1 MGNRSWQSVIWSVVM
16 IISLLSLMTPFI
28 IFTCSFLLVPV
39 LMLYVKSSTKR
50 FVVSYV
56 LSLLVVYL
64 LTQWIGLY
72 LITIALFTLPPVLVM
87 GNLYK
92 RKAAARSVLTAGIV
106 TVLAES
112 LLSLLLGFALGLD
125 PVTKF
130 KQFMIDSI
138 ATMPSSIQE
147 ILPKDQDWY
156 VGFIVQVI
164 PLYLIFV
171 ALFITFVTHGVTRWF
186 LNKTGEGIPGLR
198 PMREWKLQ
206 RSLVWIYLVA
216 FVLDL
221 FSVPDSSSLISTL
234 LMNAMPLLML
244 VFAVQAI
251 GFLFFVAH
259 ANKWKPILP
268 IVAIIILIFMPPLF
282 IVYSLLGVFDVA
294 FPIRERFKKNL

>member
-1 MGNRSWQSVIWSVVM
+1 M
-16 IISLLSLMTPFI
+16 ILSLLSLMTPFI
-28 IFTCSFLLVPV
+28 IFTCSFLMVPV
-39 LMLYVKSSTKR
+39 LMLYVKSSPKR
-50 FVVSYV
+50 FVISYV
-56 LSLLVVYL
+56 ISLLVVYV
-64 LTQWIGLY
+64 LTQWLGLY
-72 LITIALFTLPPVLVM
+72 LITIALIMLPPVLIM

-92 RKAAARSVLTAGIV
+92 RKAAARSVMTAGIV
-106 TVLAES
+106 TILAES
-112 LLSLLLGFALGLD
+112 LLSLLASYAMGFD
-125 PVTKF
+125 PVAKF

-138 ATMPSSIQE
+138 ATMPAGIQE

-171 ALFITFVTHGVTRWF
+171 ALFLTFVTHGVTRWF

-198 PMREWKLQ
+198 PMREWMLQ

-221 FSVPDSSSLISTL
+221 FTKPDSSSLISTL

-251 GFLFFVAH
+251 GFLFYVAH

-268 IVAIIILIFMPPLF
+268 IVAIIILVFMPPLF

>member
-1 MGNRSWQSVIWSVVM
+1 MGNRSWQNVIWSAIM
-16 IISLLSLMTPFI
+16 ILSLLSLMTPFI
-28 IFTCSFLLVPV
+28 IFTCSFLMVPV
-39 LMLYVKSSTKR
+39 LMLYVKSSPKR
-50 FVVSYV
+50 FVISYV
-56 LSLLVVYL
+56 ISLLVVYV
-64 LTQWIGLY
+64 LTQWLGLY
-72 LITIALFTLPPVLVM
+72 LITIALIMLPPVLIM

-92 RKAAARSVLTAGIV
+92 RKAAARSVMTAGIV
-106 TVLAES
+106 TILAES
-112 LLSLLLGFALGLD
+112 LLSLLASYAMGFD
-125 PVTKF
+125 PVAKF

-138 ATMPSSIQE
+138 ATMPAGIQE

-171 ALFITFVTHGVTRWF
+171 ALFLTFVTHGVTRWF

-198 PMREWKLQ
+198 PMREWMLQ

-221 FSVPDSSSLISTL
+221 FTKPDSSSLISTL

-251 GFLFFVAH
+251 GFLFYVAH

-268 IVAIIILIFMPPLF
+268 IVAIIILVFMPPLF

>member
-1 MGNRSWQSVIWSVVM
+1 MGNRSWQGIIWSAVLIV
-16 IISLLSLMTPFI
+16 SLLSLMTPFI
-28 IFTCSFLLVPV
+28 IFTCSFLMVPV

-56 LSLLVVYL
+56 LSLLVVYI

-72 LITIALFTLPPVLVM
+72 LITISLFMLPPVLIM

-92 RKAAARSVLTAGIV
+92 RKAAARSVLTAGMV
-106 TVLAES
+106 TIIAES
-112 LLSLLLGFALGLD
+112 LLSLLVGFAVGLN
-125 PVTKF
+125 PVAKF

-138 ATMPSSIQE
+138 ATMPQSIQE

-164 PLYLIFV
+164 PLYLICV
-171 ALFITFVTHGVTRWF
+171 ALFLALVTHGVTRWF

-198 PMREWKLQ
+198 PMREWMLQ
-206 RSLVWIYLVA
+206 KSLVWIYLVA

-221 FSVPDSSSLISTL
+221 FTTPDSSSLISTL

-244 VFAVQAI
+244 IFAVQAI
-251 GFLFFVAH
+251 GFLFYVAH

-268 IVAIIILIFMPPLF
+268 IVGIIILVFMPPLF
-282 IVYSLLGVFDVA
+282 LVYSLLGVFDVA